1 MVLQSFSIIE
11 PTVKLFVSM
20 LPLVALL
27 CFLLIAWEPA
37 SGWIDPDLM
46 RNDFARISCFLETQ
60 WTS

>member
-1 MVLQSFSIIE
+1 M
-11 PTVKLFVSM
+11 M
-20 LPLVALL
+20 LPFVALL